1 MGLLT
6 GRERVGYNDS
16 TKYDFAEEKD
26 EDKER
31 LFKERLQGSGFIVAA
46 CCSSRL
52 YEEGRGCTDA
62 GADEGSNAGADKGS
76 NADAGTDEGSDTGT
90 DKDADTGADEGS
102 NTGADQGGSG

>member
-62 GADEGSNAGADKGS
+62 GADEGSNAGADKD
-76 NADAGTDEGSDTGT
+76 ADAGT
-90 DKDADTGADEGS
+90 DEGS